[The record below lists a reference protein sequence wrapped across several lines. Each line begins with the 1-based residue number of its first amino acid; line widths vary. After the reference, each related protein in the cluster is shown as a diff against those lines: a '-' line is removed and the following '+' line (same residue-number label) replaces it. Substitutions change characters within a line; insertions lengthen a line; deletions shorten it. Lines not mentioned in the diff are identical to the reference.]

1 MLPLLPRLLAPATQA
16 TQPEVT
22 GQVREMARRWSVP
35 AFVGALR
42 TLRDRPDSS
51 DTLRAV
57 RVPALV
63 LVGSEDAIAPPPTA
77 LAMAKLLPQA
87 QCHIVPAAG
96 HLAPLEQP
104 LATSRL
110 LADFLGAI
118 P

>member
-1 MLPLLPRLLAPATQA
+1 
-16 TQPEVT
+16 
-22 GQVREMARRWSVP
+22 
-35 AFVGALR
+35 
-42 TLRDRPDSS
+42 LRDRPDSS